1 MWYFEPKKNY
11 TSKEDIKMVGSVGL
25 LAAAIAI
32 GLAALGAGIGNG
44 LIVSKTVEG
53 IARQPEARGVLQT
66 TMFIGVALV
75 EALPIIA
82 VVIAFIVM
90 NQ

>member
-1 MWYFEPKKNY
+1 M
-11 TSKEDIKMVGSVGL
+11 TGSLGL

-32 GLAALGAGIGNG
+32 GFAALGAGIGNG

>member
-1 MWYFEPKKNY
+1 MEF
-11 TSKEDIKMVGSVGL
+11 

-32 GLAALGAGIGNG
+32 GLGALGAGLGNG

-53 IARQPEARGVLQT
+53 IARQPELKGPLQT
-66 TMFIGVALV
+66 TMFIGVGLV

-82 VVIAFIVM
+82 VVLAFLFYGSAA
-90 NQ
+90 